1 MPPAQILQIPNLVS
15 LTRILLTPFVGYFL
29 WRGDSQSTLIC
40 ASLLVVAAITDFLD
54 GYLARRL
61 GQVTRLGIALDPL
74 CDKIFAGALV
84 VMLVLFRGF
93 PVWLAAA
100 IVGRDLVIV
109 GAGLYLMRGRDIDM
123 PSNLTGKY
131 AFAAIAV
138 LLGSYVIRFDFGI
151 TLMIWITVALLV
163 ASIVSYSRVFVIIKR
178 GLSPRPFSDRP
189 LFRTLRIAVAV
200 MVAVVY
206 LHRLFLYLAG

>member
-15 LTRILLTPFVGYFL
+15 LARILLTPFVGYFL
-29 WRGDSQSTLIC
+29 WRGDNQSTLIC
-40 ASLLVVAAITDFLD
+40 AGLLVVAAITDFLD

-61 GQVTRLGIALDPL
+61 GQVTRLGIALDPI
-74 CDKIFAGALV
+74 CDKIFAGVLV

-123 PSNLTGKY
+123 PSNLIGKY
-131 AFAAIAV
+131 TFGAVAV

-151 TLMIWITVALLV
+151 TLWTWITVAFLI
-163 ASIVSYSRVFVIIKR
+163 ASCVGYGRVFVIIRR
-178 GLSPRPFSDRP
+178 GLTPRPFADRSW
-189 LFRTLRIAVAV
+189 FRALRIAAIVV
-200 MVAVVY
+200 VAVVY
-206 LHRLFLYLAG
+206 FHRLYLFLTG

>member
-1 MPPAQILQIPNLVS
+1 MAPTRMLQIPNLVS
-15 LTRILLTPFVGYFL
+15 LTRILLIPFVGYFL

-40 ASLLVVAAITDFLD
+40 AGLLVVAAITDFLD

-61 GQVTRLGIALDPL
+61 GQVSRLGIALDPV

-93 PVWLAAA
+93 PVWLAGA

-131 AFAAIAV
+131 AFAAIAI

-151 TLMIWITVALLV
+151 ALMTWITVVLLV
-163 ASIVSYSRVFVIIKR
+163 ASIVSYGRVFVIIRR
-178 GLSPRPFSDRP
+178 GLTPRPFTDRP
-189 LFRTLRIAVAV
+189 LFRALRIAVVVVVAAV
-200 MVAVVY
+200 Y
-206 LHRLFLYLAG
+206 FHRLFIFLTG